1 LTEAVRRR
9 PYAVVLLD
17 EIEKAHTDV
26 FNVLLQVLDDGR
38 LTDGQGRTVDFSNT
52 VLVMTSNLAGDPL
65 TLFKPEFVNRI
76 DEIVRF
82 RSLTEDDM
90 LPIVDIQLR
99 SFESRLRERRLGFV
113 VTDEARRWL
122 AAKGYDQAFGARP
135 LKRLIQKA
143 IGDQLASALLS
154 GRYADGETVTVDADD
169 SGLMLR

>member
-1 LTEAVRRR
+1 
-9 PYAVVLLD
+9 
-17 EIEKAHTDV
+17 
-26 FNVLLQVLDDGR
+26 
-38 LTDGQGRTVDFSNT
+38 
-52 VLVMTSNLAGDPL
+52 VMTSNLAGDPL